1 MLVIGGCPALGQ
13 LDRKAQRMYRSIQ
26 RRAHGTVWLRWL
38 ARSVL
43 AGGLSVG
50 AIACSGDVES
60 DAEPEDE
67 SLPLEG
73 MPPAV
78 SDMGSQ
84 GNGSEPGEAG
94 TDGDDG
100 ASNEGS
106 PNAAGLDGSGDD
118 VVGDDETDVDQMS
131 MMPVETLEVP
141 AGEHCESVAD
151 WDPEWVQFEEEVL
164 LLVNEFRS
172 EPADCGVE
180 GQFAAAGP
188 LTMDP
193 ILRCSARLHSLDMFT
208 LDYFAH
214 DNEDGLDPFERM
226 DAAGFQGGGG
236 GENIALGQ
244 QTPEEVMQA
253 WMESDGHCA
262 NVMRGAFNVIGIG
275 YHPGAGQRGLG
286 SNYWTQN
293 FGAPL
298 PMRGGGGRR
307 AN

>member
-1 MLVIGGCPALGQ
+1 
-13 LDRKAQRMYRSIQ
+13 MYCSIQ
-26 RRAHGTVWLRWL
+26 RRTNGTARLRWL

-43 AGGLSVG
+43 AGGLSAFAV
-50 AIACSGDVES
+50 ACSGDVDS

-67 SLPLEG
+67 SRSLEG
-73 MPPAV
+73 MPPAMTN
-78 SDMGSQ
+78 MGSD
-84 GNGSEPGEAG
+84 GRGDDSASDD
-94 TDGDDG
+94 TDEDDG
-100 ASNEGS
+100 ALNEGA
-106 PNAAGLDGSGDD
+106 PNATGLDGSGNAEENDPAD
-118 VVGDDETDVDQMS
+118 GSDGEVDDEQMS
-131 MMPVETLEVP
+131 IVPVESLDVP
-141 AGEHCESVAD
+141 AGAYCEAVAD

-193 ILRCSARLHSLDMFT
+193 ILRCSARLHSADMFT
-208 LDYFAH
+208 NDYFAH

-226 DAAGFQGGGG
+226 DLAGFQGGGG

-253 WMESDGHCA
+253 WMDSDGHCA
-262 NVMRGAFNVIGIG
+262 NVMRGAFTTIGIG

-293 FGAPL
+293 FGAPA
-298 PMRGGGGRR
+298 PMRGGGR
-307 AN
+307 AR